1 MGNRILAI
9 ISGPDHLAWA
19 SAESSVRGLKV
30 LDIAR
35 FELEPGQSPLE
46 LLPEGKWDR
55 VLCGVG
61 GRRAA
66 FRFLDFPFRSRQSV
80 QQVVGSS
87 LEAHVPMTLEES
99 AVAWDWAGTEARPPV
114 LAAMADS
121 DELAALAER
130 VSAPGRKVDRLVW
143 TPACVLEIYRLSHEQ
158 GSFVALDVGQDETVL
173 GMFDEQGQLA
183 DLRVTACR
191 PREALLER
199 VAWAYRSMSP
209 ASRLVIVGG
218 VALNPSGEEDL
229 LGGLKEALGGCDLQV
244 LPPDCPLGLAEGPAG
259 NWRSHAALLGMIYA
273 AGGNPQ
279 LPVLDFLPGLDTERN
294 GFRPASLLRP
304 LLPWAVAAATAAIL
318 STGLELYRLDSSLQR
333 IETRAADIYTR
344 AMFSGGTASAGTLS
358 KNAPAAVGSGLRLK
372 MEMKLSQFSR
382 EASLASSAASTGL
395 PLRLMAVLSAAVPAD
410 LPVTLDSWKQD
421 GRSLRVAGVS
431 DSFESVN
438 RVQQSLEESGSFA
451 SVEIRDVHA
460 AVNGKGVNF
469 QLTLTLDDVGTGA

>member
-55 VLCGVG
+55 VLCSVG

-80 QQVVGSS
+80 QQVVGST

-99 AVAWDWAGTEARPPV
+99 AVAWDWAGSEARPPV

-130 VSAPGRKVDRLVW
+130 VSAPGRKVNRLVW
-143 TPACVLEIYRLSHEQ
+143 TPTCVLEIYRLSHEQ
-158 GSFVALDVGQDETVL
+158 GGFVALDVGHDETVL

-191 PREALLER
+191 PQEALLER

-218 VALNPSGEEDL
+218 VALNPSSEEDL
-229 LGGLKEALGGCDLQV
+229 LGSLKEALGGCDLQV
-244 LPPDCPLGLAEGPAG
+244 LPPDCPLELAEGPAG
-259 NWRSHAALLGMIYA
+259 DWRSHAALLGMIYA
-273 AGGNPQ
+273 VGGNPQ
-279 LPVLDFLPGLDTERN
+279 LPVLDFLPGLDTERD
-294 GFRPASLLRP
+294 GFRPAALLRP
-304 LLPWAVAAATAAIL
+304 LLPWAIAATTVAIL
-318 STGLELYRLDSSLQR
+318 STGLDLYRLDSSLQR
-333 IETRAADIYTR
+333 IERRAADIYTR
-344 AMFSGGTASAGTLS
+344 AMSSGETASDGTLS
-358 KNAPAAVGSGLRLK
+358 KNATAVGSGLRLK
-372 MEMKLSQFSR
+372 MKMNLSQFSR
-382 EASLASSAASTGL
+382 EASLASSAESTGL

-410 LPVTLDSWKQD
+410 LPVTLDSWQQD

-438 RVQQSLEESGSFA
+438 RVQQSLEESGNFA

-460 AVNGKGVNF
+460 AVDGKGVNF
-469 QLTLTLDDVGTGA
+469 QLTLALDDVGAGA

>member
-35 FELEPGQSPLE
+35 FELDPGQSPLE

-80 QQVVGSS
+80 QQVVGST

-99 AVAWDWAGTEARPPV
+99 AVAWDWAGFEARPPV

-158 GSFVALDVGQDETVL
+158 GGFVALDVGHDETVL

-191 PREALLER
+191 PQQALLER

-229 LGGLKEALGGCDLQV
+229 VGGLKEALGGCDLQV

-259 NWRSHAALLGMIYA
+259 DWRSHAALLGMIYA

-294 GFRPASLLRP
+294 SFRPAALLRP
-304 LLPWAVAAATAAIL
+304 LLPWAIAAATAAIL
-318 STGLELYRLDSSLQR
+318 AIGLDLYRLDSSLQR
-333 IETRAADIYTR
+333 IERRAADIYTR
-344 AMFSGGTASAGTLS
+344 AMFSGETASDGTRS
-358 KNAPAAVGSGLRLK
+358 KNATAVGSGLRLK

-382 EASLASSAASTGL
+382 EASLASSAASSGL
-395 PLRLMAVLSAAVPAD
+395 PLRLMAVLSATIPAD
-410 LPVTLDSWKQD
+410 LPLTLDSWQQD
-421 GRSLRVAGVS
+421 GGSLRVAGVS

-451 SVEIRDVHA
+451 SVEIRDVHS

-469 QLTLTLDDVGTGA
+469 QLTLVLGDVGPGA

>member
-1 MGNRILAI
+1 M
-9 ISGPDHLAWA
+9 SGPDHLAWA

-61 GRRAA
+61 GRRAT

-80 QQVVGSS
+80 QQVVGST

-99 AVAWDWAGTEARPPV
+99 AVAWDWAGSESRPPV
-114 LAAMADS
+114 LAAMADN

-158 GSFVALDVGQDETVL
+158 GSFVALDVGHDETVL

-183 DLRVTACR
+183 DLRVTACQ
-191 PREALLER
+191 PQEALLER

-218 VALNPSGEEDL
+218 VALNPSGENDP

-244 LPPDCPLGLAEGPAG
+244 LSPDCPLGLAEGHAG
-259 NWRSHAALLGMIYA
+259 DWRSHAALLGMIYA

-294 GFRPASLLRP
+294 GFRPAALLRP
-304 LLPWAVAAATAAIL
+304 LLPWAVAAAIAAML
-318 STGLELYRLDSSLQR
+318 STGLDLYRLDSSLQR
-333 IETRAADIYTR
+333 IERRAADIYTR
-344 AMFSGGTASAGTLS
+344 AMFSGTTASDGTLS
-358 KNAPAAVGSGLRLK
+358 KNRAAAGSGLRLK

-410 LPVTLDSWKQD
+410 LPVTLDSWQQD

-469 QLTLTLDDVGTGA
+469 QLTLALDDVGTGA